1 MRPDQVRT
9 VDDALSLVRWLGLD
23 DRTVAILLPS
33 VSAVLLVDD
42 CPVPPV
48 EILDMLTAQ
57 GRMVRAE
64 FADQLD
70 DGDAPAAFLVLP
82 TPVGDLMGV
91 EL

>member
-33 VSAVLLVDD
+33 VPAIVMVDD

-48 EILDMLTAQ
+48 EILDALTAQ

-64 FADQLD
+64 FADLVD
-70 DGDAPAAFLVLP
+70 DEDGPAAFLVLP
-82 TPVGDLMGV
+82 TPFGDLVGV